1 MILSFDGTGVPE
13 IEVQVELWRKRSG
26 VRFQV
31 ETQGEPAEGYQIS
44 GITTTP
50 GEITVAGTDEAL
62 EELKQQGNII
72 TIPQNSY
79 RWRESAAIQNL
90 QISGSAICCRRIR
103 CSHPMSVKRSLFR
116 WRCCRWAVRN
126 SDLDV
131 DQIVTNNLGSNLT
144 VSYSSAELAIRVQGT
159 EQDLEELQVSDI
171 SASIDLAGKTAG
183 DYTVPVEIVL
193 PAGYELVEDVTIAV
207 QLRE

>member
-1 MILSFDGTGVPE
+1 M
-13 IEVQVELWRKRSG
+13 
-26 VRFQV
+26 

-72 TIPQNSY
+72 TIPA
-79 RWRESAAIQNL
+79 EL
-90 QISGSAICCRRIR
+90 ISVEGISSDTEFTDIRISDLLPEDTMLASNVSETVTVQVAVLPLGSQE
-103 CSHPMSVKRSLFR
+103 F
-116 WRCCRWAVRN
+116 
-126 SDLDV
+126 DLDV